1 MDKTLEKVLDILLKL
16 DDRVLEVDLAHSKM
30 LDSILNAVSSS
41 QEISPQVRK
50 KWTLVVRS
58 HKELGKE
65 IRQLLR
71 EINEIKHQVNV
82 DIQAAVKPLS

>member
-30 LDSILNAVSSS
+30 LDSILNAASS